1 MNNSPFLK
9 ATAHLENVQGAAA
22 SSTEIY
28 LAVDGILALRPQGP
42 KNSFDVILK
51 PDYLDLISSSTFD
64 KNVKL
69 KSISATIRNEML
81 P

>member
-9 ATAHLENVQGAAA
+9 ATAHPENSQSPGV

-28 LAVDGILALRPQGP
+28 LAVDGILALRPLGS
-42 KNSFDVILK
+42 NNFDVILK
-51 PDYLDLISSSTFD
+51 PDYLDLISSWAFD
-64 KNVKL
+64 KSAKL
-69 KSISATIRNEML
+69 KSITATIRNEML